1 MSRGWIAALLAL
13 VAMSVSPARAD
24 TVADFYKGKQV
35 NLIVGYGPG
44 GGYDVYGRLVA
55 RHIGRHIPG
64 NPTVVVQ
71 NMPGAGSLRA
81 ANFIYSAA
89 PKDGTV
95 FGIFARNMPL
105 LGILGGNPNV
115 QFDARKFTWLG
126 SSSSFVT
133 DAYLMIVRADAPVKS
148 IEDARKSSGPQ
159 LILGGTGEGATGN
172 DVPILLRDTLGLNI
186 KLITGYPDSN
196 ALFLAI
202 DRGEIQG
209 RTTDYSSIKTSRP
222 DWLKP
227 NSGMNVLLQ
236 FARTTRHPDFPNVP
250 TARELARTDPARSLI
265 ELGELPYTLAR
276 PFAAPPGVPAERAKA
291 LQDAFIAA
299 HKDPQLLEEAAKL
312 QIDITPIGGDEILAH
327 IERISKAPAEQL
339 DYIRKLLAENKG
351 G

>member
-1 MSRGWIAALLAL
+1 MLIRWMATMLAL
-13 VAMSVSPARAD
+13 AASGAAPARAD
-24 TVADFYKGKQV
+24 AVADFYKGKQV

-64 NPTVVVQ
+64 NPNVVVQ

-81 ANFIYSAA
+81 ANHIYSAA
-89 PKDGTV
+89 PKDGTA

-148 IEDARKSSGPQ
+148 VEDARRPGGPQ
-159 LILGGTGEGATGN
+159 LVLGGTAEGATGN
-172 DVPILLRDTLGLNI
+172 DVPVLLRDTLGLNI
-186 KLITGYPDSN
+186 RLIAGYTDSN

-209 RTTDYSSIKTSRP
+209 RTTDYSSIKTNRP

-250 TARELARTDPARSLI
+250 TARELARTDAARALI

-276 PFAAPPGVPAERAKA
+276 PFAAPPGIPVDRAKA
-291 LQDAFIAA
+291 LQQAFLAA
-299 HKDPQLLEEAAKL
+299 HKDPQLLEEAARL
-312 QIDITPIGGDEILAH
+312 QLDITPIGGDEILAH

>member
-1 MSRGWIAALLAL
+1 MWTRWIAAMLGFAVLA
-13 VAMSVSPARAD
+13 ASPARAD
-24 TVADFYKGKQV
+24 AVADFYKGKQV
-35 NLIVGYGPG
+35 NVIVGYGPG

-64 NPTVVVQ
+64 NPNVVVQ

-81 ANFIYSAA
+81 ANYIYSAA

-133 DAYLMIVRADAPVKS
+133 DAYLMIVRADAPVKR
-148 IEDARKSSGPQ
+148 IEDARRPGGPQ
-159 LILGGTGEGATGN
+159 LVLGGTAEGATGN

-209 RTTDYSSIKTSRP
+209 RTTDYSSIKTNRP
-222 DWLKP
+222 EWLKP
-227 NSGMNVLLQ
+227 NGGMNVLLQ

-250 TARELARTDPARSLI
+250 TARELARTDAARSLI

-276 PFAAPPGVPAERAKA
+276 PFAAPAGVPDDRAKA
-291 LQDAFIAA
+291 LQNAFLAA

-312 QIDITPIGGDEILAH
+312 RLDITPIGGDEILAH
-327 IERISKAPAEQL
+327 IDRISKTPAEQL

>member
-1 MSRGWIAALLAL
+1 MWTRLIPAMLALAALA
-13 VAMSVSPARAD
+13 APSARAD
-24 TVADFYKGKQV
+24 AVADFYKGKQV
-35 NLIVGYGPG
+35 NVIVGYGPG

-64 NPTVVVQ
+64 NPNVVVQ

-81 ANFIYSAA
+81 ANYIYSAA
-89 PKDGTV
+89 PKDGTA

-115 QFDARKFTWLG
+115 QFDAGKFTWLG

-133 DAYLMIVRADAPVKS
+133 DAYLMIVRADAPVKT
-148 IEDARKSSGPQ
+148 IEDARRSGGPQ
-159 LILGGTGEGATGN
+159 LVLGGTGEGATGN

-209 RTTDYSSIKTSRP
+209 RTTDYSSIRGARP
-222 DWLKP
+222 EWLRP

-236 FARTTRHPDFPNVP
+236 FARTTRHPDLPNVP
-250 TARELARTDPARSLI
+250 TARELAPTDAARSLI

-276 PFAAPPGVPAERAKA
+276 PFAAPPGLPADRAKA
-291 LQDAFIAA
+291 LQDAFVAA
-299 HKDPQLLEEAAKL
+299 HKDPQLLEEAARL
-312 QIDITPIGGDEILAH
+312 QLDITPIGGDEILAH
-327 IERISKAPAEQL
+327 IERISKAPADQL

>member
-1 MSRGWIAALLAL
+1 MSRRWIAALLAL
-13 VAMSVSPARAD
+13 AALAASPAGAD
-24 TVADFYKGKQV
+24 AVADFYKGKQV

-64 NPTVVVQ
+64 NPNVVVQ

-81 ANFIYSAA
+81 ANHIYSAA

-105 LGILGGNPNV
+105 LGIIGGNPNV

-133 DAYLMIVRADAPVKS
+133 DAYLMIVRADAPVKK
-148 IEDARKSSGPQ
+148 IEDARQPGGPQ
-159 LILGGTGEGATGN
+159 LVLGGTGEGATGN
-172 DVPILLRDTLGLNI
+172 DVPIILRDTLGLNI
-186 KLITGYPDSN
+186 RLITGYPDSN

-209 RTTDYSSIKTSRP
+209 RTTDYSSIRGARP
-222 DWLKP
+222 EWLRP

-236 FARTTRHPDFPNVP
+236 FARTTRHPDLPNVP
-250 TARELARTDPARSLI
+250 TARELARTDAARSLI
-265 ELGELPYTLAR
+265 ELAELPYTLSR
-276 PFAAPPGVPAERAKA
+276 PFAAPPGLPAERAKA
-291 LQDAFIAA
+291 LQEAFMAA
-299 HKDPQLLEEAAKL
+299 HKDPQLLEEAARL
-312 QIDITPIGGDEILAH
+312 QLDITPISGDEILAH
-327 IERISKAPAEQL
+327 IERISKAPADQL